1 MNNKIENID
10 HIFVICDKNEESN
23 RFEDIKKW
31 ISLGIEFKVEKYLSS
46 NSLELL
52 LIVFEQLHVDIELK
66 QKSKSLTSSSFL
78 LISSG

>member
-1 MNNKIENID
+1 M
-10 HIFVICDKNEESN
+10 FMLVYLFSLSN
-23 RFEDIKKW
+23 MFPIKKCV
-31 ISLGIEFKVEKYLSS
+31 SLGIELKVEKYLPS

>member
-1 MNNKIENID
+1 
-10 HIFVICDKNEESN
+10 
-23 RFEDIKKW
+23 
-31 ISLGIEFKVEKYLSS
+31 LKVEKNLLS